1 MLVTRAARSPR
12 PRTLDFCR
20 LLTSPSPMTRHS
32 RSVSRRVGKSV
43 PAVPPSD
50 DDSFSLLK
58 DASLVKLGV
67 QSVVNT
73 YQWGRTTQVR
83 TKEEAERDGCFY
95 SQAVPARHS
104 GDAAPQGTHR
114 NVSRNNQHARR
125 SRRCASLCSLLPC
138 RAWRCARK
146 LRKLCGRFSWCSHSL
161 APGRS
166 LHCKTEA
173 SVLLP
178 HAEPLHLVTQRL
190 LPART

>member
-1 MLVTRAARSPR
+1 MSRGHPPSDTAGCEMLVTRAARSPR

-73 YQWGRTTQVR
+73 YQWGRRTQVR

-95 SQAVPARHS
+95 SQPS
-104 GDAAPQGTHR
+104 SSSAPQW
-114 NVSRNNQHARR
+114 RR
-125 SRRCASLCSLLPC
+125 SATRHAPQCQPQQPTCSSQPQVRDTLLLAALPRLAVCTQAAQTLRSLLLVL
-138 RAWRCARK
+138 AFACAR
-146 LRKLCGRFSWCSHSL
+146 SL
-161 APGRS
+161 
-166 LHCKTEA
+166 
-173 SVLLP
+173 
-178 HAEPLHLVTQRL
+178 LHLQGGGVRAT
-190 LPART
+190 AAC

>member
-1 MLVTRAARSPR
+1 MVHLQQAQA
-12 PRTLDFCR
+12 L
-20 LLTSPSPMTRHS
+20 
-32 RSVSRRVGKSV
+32 
-43 PAVPPSD
+43 PAH
-50 DDSFSLLK
+50 K
-58 DASLVKLGV
+58 
-67 QSVVNT
+67 
-73 YQWGRTTQVR
+73 
-83 TKEEAERDGCFY
+83 
-95 SQAVPARHS
+95 S
-104 GDAAPQGTHR
+104 GDEAPQGTHR

-138 RAWRCARK
+138 PAWRCARK

-166 LHCKTEA
+166 CTCKAEA